1 MKELKTVVDNLID
14 FFDIEDVGY
23 LGDKLKD
30 ILFSEDK
37 EQIFD
42 KYIEI
47 VEDLDIDWLQKIYQY
62 YKSNREDFKQ
72 DYTPQSLS
80 SCLAQLLYFK
90 GANTVYDACSG
101 SGSLVVELHRLD
113 NDLKFHCQE
122 LDDNVIPF
130 LLFNLSI
137 RNIEAVVI
145 RGDILAGVQYE
156 VYELKKGSKYS
167 SISRTTDNFVLGE
180 YDIVTSNPPFNLK
193 GLEFKNTDGF
203 VLPVKKSS
211 NAFFVLHCLKHC
223 KHKAGIILPTG
234 FITSQ
239 QKEDLGLRQYLIN
252 ENLLNSSIS
261 CPGRFFESTPVNT
274 TILYIDRDKTID
286 DFVLLDTDTICT
298 PWVRK
303 QRGQFGGAAHTNRV
317 YEKTFNKYSDED
329 IQTILDIV
337 VNRKEVKE
345 KSMVVHKEDLGEKHW
360 SFSAGQY
367 FPFEIPTIT
376 AEDYNKGLSE
386 CIGMVEEMNKD
397 FIKNTVQFLD
407 GYLSDISYMGEDGF
421 VAFVGKQN
429 EELVKLRND
438 LIDMLFSEVI
448 I

>member
-1 MKELKTVVDNLID
+1 MKELKTVVDNLIG

-30 ILFSEDK
+30 ILFSEEK

-42 KYIEI
+42 KYIAI

-62 YKSNREDFKQ
+62 YKSNRTDFKQ

-80 SCLAQLLYFK
+80 SCLAQVLYYEE
-90 GANTVYDACSG
+90 AETVYDACSG
-101 SGSLVVELHRLD
+101 SGSLVVELHRL
-113 NDLKFHCQE
+113 NNSLKFHCQE

-137 RNIEAVVI
+137 RNIAAVVI

-156 VYELKKGSKYS
+156 VYRLEKGLKYS
-167 SISRTTDNFVLGE
+167 SIKIDTGHFELGE

-211 NAFFVLHCLKHC
+211 NAFFVLHGLKHC

-261 CPGRFFESTPVNT
+261 CPGKFFESTPVNT
-274 TILYIDRDKTID
+274 TILYIDKDKIGD
-286 DFVLLDTDTICT
+286 DFVLLNTDDICT

-329 IQTILDIV
+329 IKTILDIV
-337 VNRKEVKE
+337 INRKELKE
-345 KSMVVHKEDLGEKHW
+345 KSVVIHKEDLEEKHW

-367 FPFEIPTIT
+367 FPLEMPTIT
-376 AEDYNKGLSE
+376 VEEYNKGLSE
-386 CIGMVEEMNKD
+386 CIGMIEEMNRD
-397 FIKNTVQFLD
+397 FIKNTVNFLD
-407 GYLSDISYMGEDGF
+407 GYLSDFSYMGEDGF
-421 VAFVGKQN
+421 VSFVGEQN
-429 EELVKLRND
+429 KALAELRND
-438 LIDMLFSEVI
+438 LVNLLFSEVV
-448 I
+448 